1 MNLGTAV
8 IWLTLSYPFYDTD
21 FHNLFLVAMVR
32 GSLVVTALVLVAW
45 SCVVGPWSA
54 LAQGN
59 GGDQNNTYG
68 GNDGD
73 GGNGD
78 QGAYTPAPS
87 PTYGG
92 DGEEGGE

>member
-1 MNLGTAV
+1 MSHTAFR
-8 IWLTLSYPFYDTD
+8 S
-21 FHNLFLVAMVR
+21 LFLVAMVP

-45 SCVVGPWSA
+45 SCVV
-54 LAQGN
+54 AQGN
-59 GGDQNNTYG
+59 GGNQNNTYG
-68 GNDGD
+68 GNGGD

-92 DGEEGGE
+92 GDGEQGGE